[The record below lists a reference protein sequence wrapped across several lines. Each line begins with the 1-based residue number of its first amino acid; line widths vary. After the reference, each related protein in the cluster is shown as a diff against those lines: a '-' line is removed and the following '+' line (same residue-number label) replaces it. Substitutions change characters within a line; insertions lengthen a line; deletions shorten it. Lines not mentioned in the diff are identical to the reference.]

1 MDTNLK
7 DAMEQ
12 RMQEIRKNEQFI
24 DIKLKIDGYRHHN
37 NTVKK
42 EMKERLLVLDTKYSF
57 YNKIINNIQIS
68 IIILSSGSTFLQAS
82 KSQILLS
89 ESNINLISLYITTY
103 TALLLTISKYMKYDE
118 KKEILHNLR
127 VQFAEFLIT
136 IQTRNDKLNTWQ
148 SDNFWAGANI
158 ESRQTEWTDLEN
170 KLKEE
175 LCPIIEKKQI
185 LCSEFEKALDSESKS
200 KFAIFSRK
208 KELIFNKAVYEIE
221 CKEQQLQDKK
231 LQEQSKNISES
242 NSKSIFTFFSNKAT
256 HQTELEETQLSNQQE
271 ENNGNELIRID

>member
-37 NTVKK
+37 DTVKK

-68 IIILSSGSTFLQAS
+68 IIILSSGSTFLQAA

-89 ESNINLISLYITTY
+89 ESNINFISLYITTY
-103 TALLLTISKYMKYDE
+103 TALLLTISKYIKFDE

-148 SDNFWAGANI
+148 SDNFLG
-158 ESRQTEWTDLEN
+158 RCQ
-170 KLKEE
+170 
-175 LCPIIEKKQI
+175 
-185 LCSEFEKALDSESKS
+185 
-200 KFAIFSRK
+200 
-208 KELIFNKAVYEIE
+208 Y
-221 CKEQQLQDKK
+221 
-231 LQEQSKNISES
+231 
-242 NSKSIFTFFSNKAT
+242 
-256 HQTELEETQLSNQQE
+256 
-271 ENNGNELIRID
+271 